1 MTLTLFYT
9 IVGFALAGYSVIA
22 NDSIQT
28 LGTFIASKQKWF
40 KWYTLASAASFVMIL
55 AITWGWYSNDGDI
68 SYGRLTRIPFQEI
81 QWYHAVA
88 PGILL
93 VLTRVGIPVST
104 TFLVLSA
111 FASTV
116 VLEKMLM
123 KSVVGYGLAATAAYI
138 CWIVISKFIN
148 EKLDEVEDKW
158 IGFWRNSVWVTSA
171 WLWWVWLS
179 HDVANIAV
187 YLPRQIDVNLLL
199 IVLAYFTALLFYI
212 FYIHGGTIQKVVL
225 EKTGTRYAR
234 SATIINIIYAAVLY
248 YFKELN
254 EGYGLAA
261 VAAYICW
268 IVVSKFI
275 NEKFDEV
282 EDKWIGFWR
291 NSVWVTSAWLW
302 WVWLSHDVANI
313 AVYLPRQIDVNL
325 LLIVLAY
332 FTALLFYIFYIN
344 GGTIQKVVLDK
355 TGTRYARS
363 ATIINVIYAAVLYYF
378 KELNDLPMSTTWV
391 FVGLLCGRELA
402 ISTMNKDYKF
412 KYVFPLIGKDFLKM
426 TIGLTVS
433 VAIVLAI
440 HYIIIPN
447 NWF

>member
-123 KSVVGYGLAATAAYI
+123 KSVVGYGLAA
-138 CWIVISKFIN
+138 
-148 EKLDEVEDKW
+148 
-158 IGFWRNSVWVTSA
+158 
-171 WLWWVWLS
+171 
-179 HDVANIAV
+179 
-187 YLPRQIDVNLLL
+187 
-199 IVLAYFTALLFYI
+199 
-212 FYIHGGTIQKVVL
+212 
-225 EKTGTRYAR
+225 
-234 SATIINIIYAAVLY
+234 
-248 YFKELN
+248 
-254 EGYGLAA
+254 

-291 NSVWVTSAWLW
+291 NSVWVTSGL
-302 WVWLSHDVANI
+302 V
-313 AVYLPRQIDVNL
+313 
-325 LLIVLAY
+325 
-332 FTALLFYIFYIN
+332 
-344 GGTIQKVVLDK
+344 
-355 TGTRYARS
+355 
-363 ATIINVIYAAVLYYF
+363 
-378 KELNDLPMSTTWV
+378 M
-391 FVGLLCGRELA
+391 VGLV
-402 ISTMNKDYKF
+402 ISRC
-412 KYVFPLIGKDFLKM
+412 
-426 TIGLTVS
+426 S
-433 VAIVLAI
+433 
-440 HYIIIPN
+440 
-447 NWF
+447 

>member
-1 MTLTLFYT
+1 MDLTLIYT
-9 IVGFALAGYSVIA
+9 IVGFGLAGWSVIG

-40 KWYTLASAASFVMIL
+40 KWYTLASTASFVMIL
-55 AITWGWYSNDGDI
+55 ALSWGWYNYDGDI
-68 SYGRLTRIPFQEI
+68 SYGRLTRIPYQEI

-93 VLTRVGIPVST
+93 LLTRIGIPVST

-123 KSVVGYGLAATAAYI
+123 KSVVGYGLAAVVAYI
-138 CWIVISKFIN
+138 AWVLISKLIN
-148 EKLDEVEDKW
+148 EKLDEVNEKW
-158 IGFWRNSVWVTSA
+158 IGFWRNSVWVTSG

-187 YLPRQIDVNLLL
+187 YLPRQLSPTLL
-199 IVLAYFTALLFYI
+199 ITVMAYFAILLFYI
-212 FYIHGGTIQKVVL
+212 FYIHGG
-225 EKTGTRYAR
+225 
-234 SATIINIIYAAVLY
+234 
-248 YFKELN
+248 
-254 EGYGLAA
+254 
-261 VAAYICW
+261 
-268 IVVSKFI
+268 
-275 NEKFDEV
+275 
-282 EDKWIGFWR
+282 
-291 NSVWVTSAWLW
+291 
-302 WVWLSHDVANI
+302 
-313 AVYLPRQIDVNL
+313 P
-325 LLIVLAY
+325 
-332 FTALLFYIFYIN
+332 
-344 GGTIQKVVLDK
+344 IQKVVLDK

-363 ATIINVIYAAVLYYF
+363 ATIINVIYAVVLFYF

-412 KYVFPLIGKDFLKM
+412 KYVFPLIGKDFIKM
-426 TIGLTVS
+426 IFGLSVS
-433 VAIVLAI
+433 VGIVLAI

>member
-55 AITWGWYSNDGDI
+55 AITWGWYSNNGDI

-93 VLTRVGIPVST
+93 ILTRVGIPVST

-123 KSVVGYGLAATAAYI
+123 KSVVGYGLAAAAAYI

-148 EKLDEVEDKW
+148 EKLDEVSDKW
-158 IGFWRNSVWVTSA
+158 ISFWRNSVWVTSG

-187 YLPRQIDVNLLL
+187 YLPRQLDVSLLL
-199 IVLAYFTALLFYI
+199 VVLGYFTVLLFYI

-254 EGYGLAA
+254 
-261 VAAYICW
+261 
-268 IVVSKFI
+268 
-275 NEKFDEV
+275 
-282 EDKWIGFWR
+282 
-291 NSVWVTSAWLW
+291 
-302 WVWLSHDVANI
+302 
-313 AVYLPRQIDVNL
+313 
-325 LLIVLAY
+325 
-332 FTALLFYIFYIN
+332 
-344 GGTIQKVVLDK
+344 
-355 TGTRYARS
+355 
-363 ATIINVIYAAVLYYF
+363 
-378 KELNDLPMSTTWV
+378 DLPMSTTWV

-402 ISTMNKDYKF
+402 IASMNKDRKSTR
-412 KYVFPLIGKDFLKM
+412 LN
-426 TIGLTVS
+426 S
-433 VAIVLAI
+433 S
-440 HYIIIPN
+440 H
-447 NWF
+447 